1 MTDVPARIRQL
12 DSTVANQ
19 IAAGEVVERP
29 SSVLKELLE
38 NCLDAGATSISVDLE
53 HGGSRLI
60 RVRDNGAG
68 IHPEDLALAVL
79 RHGTSKLREVDDLDQ
94 LHSLGFRGEA
104 LASVASVSRFVL
116 RSRRQAEP
124 TGWEIR
130 LDGEAG
136 NPVPSP
142 CAMTPGTEVEVRD
155 LFFNTPARRRFLRS
169 ERTELGHLEAV
180 IQHIALVAFDV
191 AIVARAGERRLISV
205 RPAADQA
212 AQLARVGT
220 VLGRTFASSAWAI
233 DGRGGELSLCGWVL
247 PAHAASTTT
256 QGQHVF
262 LNGRYIRDAVV
273 RHALGMAYENVLH
286 PGQQSSYVLY
296 LDIPPQEVNV
306 NVHPAK
312 TEVRYREPR
321 AIHDF
326 VFATVRRVLAQSPN
340 GVGATPGTSQIV
352 GDRSEFDEVGR
363 EVTAASM
370 STCATAV
377 EVPTRSG
384 DGGASGVGFARAAP
398 YPPTERQ
405 IRSAVRDSTHLYGRG
420 GGANAARTGER
431 SPSLKSRAQTGPP
444 TIVVGKYLL
453 VEHPEYAIMLDMPA
467 VLQAS
472 VAARFERMPPAPRP
486 VGRPLLVPHNAQ
498 FPPGDVARVG
508 KASDLLETFA
518 LVIRP
523 VGSSTL
529 SLRQMPAFLDVAN
542 PAGVLQA
549 LTGLATIDAEAVQ
562 GALGELA
569 RWVALSP
576 RAVEETLE
584 AWRILTEIGQP
595 LSPQWGWVVD
605 EPALARALAPPG

>member
-1 MTDVPARIRQL
+1 MTEVPARIRQL
-12 DSTVANQ
+12 DSMVANQ

-79 RHGTSKLREVDDLDQ
+79 RHGTSKLREVDDLDE

-104 LASVASVSRFVL
+104 LASVASVSRFAL

-136 NPVPSP
+136 TPVPTP

-180 IQHIALVAFDV
+180 IQRIALVAFDV
-191 AIVARAGERRLISV
+191 AMVARAGERRLISV
-205 RPAADQA
+205 RPAADQT

-220 VLGRTFASSAWAI
+220 VLGHTFASSALAI
-233 DGRGGELSLCGWVL
+233 DGRGGDLSLSGWVL

-273 RHALGMAYENVLH
+273 RHALGMAYEDVLH

-296 LDIPPQEVNV
+296 LDVPPQAVDV

-340 GVGATPGTSQIV
+340 GVGATPDTSDIV
-352 GDRSEFDEVGR
+352 GDRSEFNEAGR
-363 EVTAASM
+363 EGAVTSM
-370 STCATAV
+370 STYATAD
-377 EVPTRSG
+377 EVPTRSS
-384 DGGASGVGFARAAP
+384 DGGGSGVGFARAAP
-398 YPPTERQ
+398 YPPTERE

-420 GGANAARTGER
+420 GGARTGER
-431 SPSLKSRAQTGPP
+431 SPSLPSRVRTGPP

-453 VEHPEYAIMLDMPA
+453 VEHPEHAIMLDMPA

-472 VAARFERMPPAPRP
+472 VAARFERLPPAQRP

-562 GALGELA
+562 GVLGELV
-569 RWVALSP
+569 RLVALSP
-576 RAVEETLE
+576 RAADETLE

-595 LSPQWGWVVD
+595 TSPQWGWVVD
-605 EPALARALAPPG
+605 EPALARALTSPG